1 MKVHLVKAIV
11 FPVVIYGYKS
21 WTIKKVGCQR
31 IDAFELW
38 CWRGLL
44 RVPWTVW
51 RSNQSILK
59 EIKPEYSLE
68 GLMLKL
74 KLNTFASLREELTP
88 KDPDAGKDWRREQKG
103 TTEDEMVGW
112 HYWLNGH
119 EFEKTQGVS
128 DAEKSEVLQ
137 FMGSQTVGHDLA
149 TEQQQ
154 LHWWKAVLGCHPS
167 SRTLS
172 GADTW
177 VEERIDL
184 ETIKRWNW

>member
-1 MKVHLVKAIV
+1 MLSNC
-11 FPVVIYGYKS
+11 GTGEDS
-21 WTIKKVGCQR
+21 WESLGH
-31 IDAFELW
+31 
-38 CWRGLL
+38 
-44 RVPWTVW
+44 
-51 RSNQSILK
+51 K
-59 EIKPEYSLE
+59 EIKPVH
-68 GLMLKL
+68 
-74 KLNTFASLREELTP
+74 P
-88 KDPDAGKDWRREQKG
+88 KGKQLWIFIGRTNAEAEAPVLWPPDVKSWLIGKDSDAGKNWGQEEKG
-103 TTEDEMVGW
+103 ATEDEMVGW